1 MLFKGLNA
9 CPLKFNQSAKNLIKE
24 NNAVIFFQL
33 IDYQH
38 L

>member
-1 MLFKGLNA
+1 MPFKGLNA
-9 CPLKFNQSAKNLIKE
+9 CPLKFNQSVNNLIKK

-33 IDYQH
+33 IDYQY